1 VVFFATPNGIAMQQ
15 AASLLEAGVKVV
27 DLAADFRIKDI
38 ALWEKW
44 YGMQHASPALVA
56 EAVYGLPESESR
68 ADPQGPPGGQSRL
81 LPDGDAARFPAA
93 GRGRLRRYRPPDRR
107 RQVGRLRCRSQGRN
121 RHPVFRG
128 VG

>member
-44 YGMQHASPALVA
+44 YGMSMPARHWSP
-56 EAVYGLPESESR
+56 
-68 ADPQGPPGGQSRL
+68 
-81 LPDGDAARFPAA
+81 
-93 GRGRLRRYRPPDRR
+93 RRCTACPR
-107 RQVGRLRCRSQGRN
+107 
-121 RHPVFRG
+121 
-128 VG
+128 